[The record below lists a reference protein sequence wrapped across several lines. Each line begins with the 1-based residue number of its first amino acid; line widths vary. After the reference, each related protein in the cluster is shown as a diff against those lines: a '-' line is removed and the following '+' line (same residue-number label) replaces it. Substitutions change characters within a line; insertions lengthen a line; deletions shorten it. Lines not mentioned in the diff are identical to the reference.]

1 MKQELNF
8 ATLCLHV
15 RKTVKHM
22 RNAIKACEERG
33 KACEES
39 SKACE
44 ESGKAL
50 CENTS
55 EPPFWKK
62 IFALLKWST
71 RI

>member
-1 MKQELNF
+1 
-8 ATLCLHV
+8 
-15 RKTVKHM
+15 M

>member
-1 MKQELNF
+1 MF
-8 ATLCLHV
+8 ACEENCKAYEECYT
-15 RKTVKHM
+15 
-22 RNAIKACEERG
+22 ACEERG

-71 RI
+71 MI

>member
-1 MKQELNF
+1 MF
-8 ATLCLHV
+8 ACEENYKAYEECYT
-15 RKTVKHM
+15 
-22 RNAIKACEERG
+22 ACEERG
-33 KACEES
+33 
-39 SKACE
+39 KACE